1 MADPCCQ
8 SLAAAQ
14 AGFPCGQAGLREEA
28 AITSFT
34 EAAKAGVSLQG
45 KFGMAELRADVL
57 VLGAGMVGV
66 SAALHLQQRGRD
78 VILIDRHERAGEET
92 SYGNAGLIECASV
105 FPYMFPRD
113 LTQIF
118 QYAINRSPQ
127 VRYQFSDLPAFL
139 PWLARYFLASSK
151 KRALHSAMAELPLIR
166 RSLIEHQALIAEA
179 NVPELLRRTGWLK
192 LFRSDATLASAVRE
206 FERAR
211 QYGVEGEV
219 LDGKAIALR
228 EPHLSG
234 EFAGAVY
241 LPAPG
246 FVPDPGALAKAYA
259 ALFQRKGGRFLIGDA
274 RTLEQRAGGWRL
286 NGPEGAVAA
295 REVVVALGPW
305 SDLVFGPL
313 GYSIPLGVKRGY
325 HLHLAPRGN
334 AVLHHPVLDS
344 DLGYLLAPMNRGIRL
359 TTGVEFARRDAPPT
373 LVQLQRALPRAH
385 ALFPLGEAV
394 DAKPWMGARPCLP
407 DMLPVIGR
415 APRHAGLWFDFGH
428 QHHGLTL
435 GPATGRL
442 LAEMMTGETPFA
454 DPSPFAVERFG

>member
-1 MADPCCQ
+1 
-8 SLAAAQ
+8 
-14 AGFPCGQAGLREEA
+14 
-28 AITSFT
+28 
-34 EAAKAGVSLQG
+34 
-45 KFGMAELRADVL
+45 MAELKADIL

-78 VILIDRHERAGEET
+78 VMLVDKHGLAGEET
-92 SYGNAGLIECASV
+92 SFGNAGIIECASV

-113 LTQIF
+113 FGQIL
-118 QYAINRSPQ
+118 QYAMNRAPA
-127 VRYQFSDLPAFL
+127 VRYQLQDLPSFL
-139 PWLARYFLASSK
+139 PWLMRYFLASSPD
-151 KRALHSAMAELPLIR
+151 RALHSAMAELPLIQ

-179 NVPELLRRTGWLK
+179 GVPELLRRTGWIK
-192 LFRSDATLASAVRE
+192 LFRSQATLAGAVRE
-206 FERAR
+206 FERAK
-211 QYGVEGEV
+211 QFGVEGEV
-219 LDGKAIALR
+219 LDSKAIAAR
-228 EPHLSG
+228 EPNLTG
-234 EFAGAVY
+234 DFAGAVY

-259 ALFQRKGGRFLIGDA
+259 ALFARKGGRFVVGDA
-274 RTLEQRAGGWRL
+274 RTLEQVSGGWRVA
-286 NGPEGAVAA
+286 GPEGAATA

-334 AVLHHPVLDS
+334 AVLHHPVLDT
-344 DLGYLLAPMNRGIRL
+344 DLGYLLAPMNRGIRI

-373 LVQLQRALPRAH
+373 PLQLQRALPRAH

-407 DMLPVIGR
+407 DMLPVIGK

-435 GPATGRL
+435 GPASGRL
-442 LAEMMTGETPFA
+442 LAEMIAGETPFA
-454 DPSPFAVERFG
+454 DTRPFAVERFG